1 MSEHCVAFCTCPSED
16 VARDLSSALVGE
28 NLVACVNIL
37 PGLTSVFQWQGRVE
51 TEQEVLMV
59 IKTARDRS
67 EALASRIAEL
77 HPYDVPE
84 VVVLPIESGLPAYL
98 DWIVQETRSQ

>member
-1 MSEHCVAFCTCPSED
+1 MTEHCVAFCTCPSED
-16 VARDLSSALVGE
+16 VARDLASALVGE

-51 TEQEVLMV
+51 TEGETLMI

-77 HPYDVPE
+77 HPYEVPE
-84 VVVLPIESGLPAYL
+84 VIVLPIESGLPAYL